1 MEYRVAFDVAEAG
14 CRYWW
19 FPVSGLALLTVGL
32 LRLRH
37 QRRHPDP
44 SRSRWRR
51 VEPAAMVAFGVLITI
66 SSFGATYGEYRQL
79 VAALEHRDFTVVE
92 GVVHNFVPMPYE
104 GHADESFD
112 VAGHHYEYSDFMVT
126 EGFNNTQSHG
136 GPIRDG
142 LRVRIADVGG
152 RIARL
157 EIAR

>member
-1 MEYRVAFDVAEAG
+1 MDYRIEFDMAEAG
-14 CRYWW
+14 YRYGW
-19 FPVSGLALLTVGL
+19 FPLAGVGIAAIGVIQLLW
-32 LRLRH
+32 R
-37 QRRHPDP
+37 RRHPDP
-44 SRSRWRR
+44 RRSWWRR
-51 VEPAAMVAFGVLITI
+51 FEPPFTVAFGAFVAGVT
-66 SSFGATYGEYRQL
+66 FAGTYWEYREL
-79 VAALEHRDFTVVE
+79 VSALENRDYTVVE

-104 GHADESFD
+104 GHAHESFD